1 MIFINTS
8 TNSTGLFKPLFPISI
23 PYGIGSLISVLREN
37 DINASFVDQQIYKN
51 VLPKISEIVNN
62 HSKPYIFCI
71 STLTEAYSE
80 AVKLSYKLKKLYPDC
95 IIILGGIH
103 PTAVAEEVLNEIEA
117 CDYVFIGEGELQIVN
132 IYNKLKSGNHIED
145 IPGIAYRKD
154 FQVVINPADEV
165 VNDINLLP
173 EFPYDIF
180 IPFSQYNFS
189 HIISSRGCPYN
200 CTFCC
205 VNFVGKRRY
214 RYKNT
219 ENTVK
224 ELEFLVKDLKQKHI
238 AFFDD
243 NLLANKKRIIE
254 LCEAIGKSKILKD
267 VTYSFQARVRDMNE
281 DVLKLMFNTGFNT
294 VFLGIETVSPEILKN
309 IGKTEMPDEISLA
322 IRKLKEIGFKVMANF
337 IFCFPDESRE
347 IRINCVEFSIK
358 HDLDLVKFNNVV
370 PYPGTVL
377 YNQNKDKITVK
388 KYYSNF
394 NSQEVLVR
402 PFYKK
407 PNFPL
412 LPENT
417 SEYQI
422 RNDILFS
429 YFKYYFRFRQIKKI
443 FSQKAWGDLILS
455 TGDSFFSKVKKIPAI
470 IILGIDIFIKFVIM
484 FLSVFKRDGV
494 RIKEILK
501 VFREFFK

>member
-1 MIFINTS
+1 
-8 TNSTGLFKPLFPISI
+8 
-23 PYGIGSLISVLREN
+23 
-37 DINASFVDQQIYKN
+37 
-51 VLPKISEIVNN
+51 
-62 HSKPYIFCI
+62 
-71 STLTEAYSE
+71 
-80 AVKLSYKLKKLYPDC
+80 
-95 IIILGGIH
+95 
-103 PTAVAEEVLNEIEA
+103 
-117 CDYVFIGEGELQIVN
+117 
-132 IYNKLKSGNHIED
+132 
-145 IPGIAYRKD
+145 
-154 FQVVINPADEV
+154 
-165 VNDINLLP
+165 
-173 EFPYDIF
+173 
-180 IPFSQYNFS
+180 
-189 HIISSRGCPYN
+189 
-200 CTFCC
+200 
-205 VNFVGKRRY
+205 
-214 RYKNT
+214 
-219 ENTVK
+219 
-224 ELEFLVKDLKQKHI
+224 
-238 AFFDD
+238 
-243 NLLANKKRIIE
+243 
-254 LCEAIGKSKILKD
+254 
-267 VTYSFQARVRDMNE
+267 
-281 DVLKLMFNTGFNT
+281 
-294 VFLGIETVSPEILKN
+294 
-309 IGKTEMPDEISLA
+309 MPDEISLA